1 MQQEGR
7 KLDPQTEATDVR
19 HIWQRGPWPG
29 VHSGMSKAE
38 TRKVGGGR
46 VCSSPTQAR
55 HQEGGHATAVELHAV
70 VPTVS
75 HGLRCSMESGG

>member
-1 MQQEGR
+1 MVATSGSMAPGQACTQE
-7 KLDPQTEATDVR
+7 EAK
-19 HIWQRGPWPG
+19 QRLKRWD
-29 VHSGMSKAE
+29 
-38 TRKVGGGR
+38 GGR

-55 HQEGGHATAVELHAV
+55 HQEGGHVTAVELHTV